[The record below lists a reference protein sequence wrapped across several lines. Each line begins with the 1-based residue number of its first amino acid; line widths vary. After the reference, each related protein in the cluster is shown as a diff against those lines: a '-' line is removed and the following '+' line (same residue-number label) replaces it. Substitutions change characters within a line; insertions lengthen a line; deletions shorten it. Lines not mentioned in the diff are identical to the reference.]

1 MSPLNDRLYKSQ
13 AMLTDNRAHV
23 LLQGGAHGVVDEG
36 VETGAEGARTR
47 RAADHV
53 LQDQVPANQ
62 EGHELADSHVTVHVG
77 RACGFRYSHSEL
89 AITHTCREEKGFI
102 LRYVMVEDLFKRMQ
116 LPIMMS
122 QRRILMKQ
130 TTNFSSAEFVV

>member
-1 MSPLNDRLYKSQ
+1 MLSRMVEFSTQLNDSLYNSQ
-13 AMLTDNRAHV
+13 VLLTDNRAHV

-62 EGHELADSHVTVHVG
+62 EGHELADGHVTVHVG
-77 RACGFRYSHSEL
+77 RTCGFRYSHSEL
-89 AITHTCREEKGFI
+89 AITHTCGEEKGFMS
-102 LRYVMVEDLFKRMQ
+102 RYVIGHGSRVSDIRNTIFITR
-116 LPIMMS
+116 
-122 QRRILMKQ
+122 
-130 TTNFSSAEFVV
+130 